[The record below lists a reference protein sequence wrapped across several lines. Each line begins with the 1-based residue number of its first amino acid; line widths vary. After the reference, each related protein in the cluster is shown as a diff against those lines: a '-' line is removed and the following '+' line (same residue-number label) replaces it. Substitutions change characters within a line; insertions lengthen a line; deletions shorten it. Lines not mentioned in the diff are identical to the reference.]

1 MLEKET
7 EVSKELKFFNK
18 RGRKKCS
25 KNNRI
30 IGLALNASQTR
41 GKRKGGSEVQHW
53 GWRERQ
59 QLRLEAEELLQM
71 VLTAAN
77 HTRQRKLGVQGGLH
91 QGVERT
97 VRPATV
103 FFHGERR
110 GGGGGQRRRRV
121 HRFKGG
127 VFGKGSKRARERPG
141 GPGAARAAGEP
152 TQGPSMGRGRA
163 RSPKGRQ
170 RGWGRGPGGWG
181 KGGRGPLTITNRS
194 PFQPPL

>member
-41 GKRKGGSEVQHW
+41 GKRKEGSEVQHW

-77 HTRQRKLGVQGGLH
+77 HPPKEAGGTRRPPPRGGEDGAPRHRIPPRRKTRWRQRPAAEESTGLRVGCLGKAL
-91 QGVERT
+91 
-97 VRPATV
+97 
-103 FFHGERR
+103 R
-110 GGGGGQRRRRV
+110 GPRQ
-121 HRFKGG
+121 
-127 VFGKGSKRARERPG
+127 RPG

-152 TQGPSMGRGRA
+152 TPGPSLGRGSA

-170 RGWGRGPGGWG
+170 WGVGEGPW
-181 KGGRGPLTITNRS
+181 
-194 PFQPPL
+194 